1 MRKCRI
7 IFRPLVCLLCLAAA
21 LAAGCDRSEPPQ
33 QPKVIHK
40 KITAPQTKLTIPA
53 AAKPAAASHVQAAKI
68 KPPSGSAPKAFL
80 GGTALANVKPYNPAG
95 KVDPFEPLFRK
106 KESAGPQPEVP
117 VKRKKRIPHTPLE
130 KVDLSQLKL
139 TAIIRAPEGNRA
151 LVEEAS
157 GKGYIISVG
166 TYIGNHGGRV
176 KEILP
181 DRVIVN
187 EEIENAFGK
196 VKEVTRQLK
205 LQKSSG
211 E

>member
-21 LAAGCDRSEPPQ
+21 LAAGCDRSEPPPQ

-40 KITAPQTKLTIPA
+40 KITVPATKPATPA
-53 AAKPAAASHVQAAKI
+53 AVPHAPAATI
-68 KPPSGSAPKAFL
+68 KPAPKAAAPGIL
-80 GGTALANVKPYNPAG
+80 LAKTAPAKVKPYNPVG
-95 KVDPFEPLFRK
+95 KVDPFEPLFRR
-106 KESAGPQPEVP
+106 KEPAPSQPAAT

-139 TAIIRAPEGNRA
+139 TGIIRSPEGNKA
-151 LVEEAS
+151 LVEESS
-157 GKGYIISVG
+157 GKGYIITVG
-166 TYIGNHGGRV
+166 TYIGIHGGRV
-176 KEILP
+176 TKILP
-181 DRVIVN
+181 DRVVVN
-187 EEIENAFGK
+187 EETENAFGK
-196 VKEVTRQLK
+196 IKEVTRQLK